1 MALVGRYETAVV
13 RLVGWTSGRPT
24 AGLGVL
30 VGTRQ
35 VVTCA
40 HVVNTSLGRDQREQA
55 RPDPSAVVQ
64 VEFPLL
70 PGAPVRTGRVQAWVP
85 PPQRGEGEGDVAG
98 LVLSEDAPTGATPAR
113 FAVEAAV
120 PGSRLRVFGY
130 PETPPRERGGW
141 VDVDLKGDVGGQLM
155 QVESR
160 TDQTIKA
167 QPGYSGSPVWQHGT
181 GLVLGL
187 LHAAPF
193 ADEPYRDAYLLPAI
207 LVAEAWEEQFD
218 YLLVPK
224 NPYRGLESFTAEQAE
239 VFFGRDQDID
249 LLASRVLAQP
259 VVVVVGPSG
268 VGKSSLVQAG
278 LVPRLREA
286 GRWSV
291 VLVRPGRDP
300 WQRLAAGLLRAQHGI
315 DEVVTAPESRDEVER
330 TVERLRGE
338 GLGPLARFLRSMD
351 RPLLVVVDQFEEL
364 LATGQPPD
372 PQLLDLLLPPH
383 DAADDPS
390 RVAITLRAD
399 YLPALLAVPGI
410 GPRLNQRLY
419 MLSPLTEDQLRA
431 VVERPATACQVGFDA
446 GLVDQIVRDAGAGSL
461 PLLQFTLTRLWETQQ
476 RKRLSFVGYYGIG
489 GVSGA
494 LDRFAEQQMSMLPD
508 NAAGVVDRVLLR
520 LVRTP
525 AGDPGLTTRQRAYQ
539 SDLPPAE
546 WEVARRL
553 AVARLVIVD
562 TDSDRGP
569 YAELAHE
576 ALITSWRRLGRLVG
590 DNADFLG
597 WLAWV
602 QQRAA
607 EGDPLPEV
615 RIAEARRWVETRPDA
630 IPDQV
635 HAFIDSSQTA
645 VEARLHEL
653 SQARN
658 RAEALRLAADA
669 ELALRSG
676 QALTTVALALGAE
689 SLLTEPTAQGELAL
703 RHVLRLHPRTIARL
717 DHGDSVLAVAF
728 AADGTRVATGSEDG
742 SARVFEAEPGLLLR
756 RVIQLIT
763 RPLQPAELRRYSL
776 PWNCRHIE
784 EWLRRQAAVGHS
796 DATRGLVSVLLSR
809 RSEDDLSEAETWCRR
824 LIDREDADMRVA
836 LGAIAARRGSHDQA
850 VILWRQAADDGDVT
864 AALKLAPVE
873 AVNGHIP
880 EALEL
885 LRAAAEA
892 GLEEAPTYA
901 SIIDRTVTDAQLR
914 SLETAAKSATTDA
927 LNFLGLAALTD
938 GRTGAATDYWSR
950 SAERGDWSALLL
962 LSRVDKFEAR

>member
-1 MALVGRYETAVV
+1 
-13 RLVGWTSGRPT
+13 T

-113 FAVEAAV
+113 FAVQATA

-218 YLLVPK
+218 YLLVAE

-249 LLASRVLAQP
+249 LLASRVLGQP
-259 VVVVVGPSG
+259 VVVIVGPSG

-291 VLVRPGRDP
+291 VLVRPGQDP

-576 ALITSWRRLGRLVG
+576 ALISSWRRLRRLVG

-607 EGDPLPEV
+607 EGDPLPEA
-615 RIAEARRWVETRPDA
+615 RIAEARRWVQTRPDA

-676 QALTTVALALGAE
+676 QARTTVALALGAE

-717 DHGDSVLAVAF
+717 DHDDAVWA
-728 AADGTRVATGSEDG
+728 
-742 SARVFEAEPGLLLR
+742 
-756 RVIQLIT
+756 
-763 RPLQPAELRRYSL
+763 
-776 PWNCRHIE
+776 
-784 EWLRRQAAVGHS
+784 
-796 DATRGLVSVLLSR
+796 
-809 RSEDDLSEAETWCRR
+809 
-824 LIDREDADMRVA
+824 
-836 LGAIAARRGSHDQA
+836 
-850 VILWRQAADDGDVT
+850 
-864 AALKLAPVE
+864 
-873 AVNGHIP
+873 
-880 EALEL
+880 
-885 LRAAAEA
+885 
-892 GLEEAPTYA
+892 
-901 SIIDRTVTDAQLR
+901 
-914 SLETAAKSATTDA
+914 
-927 LNFLGLAALTD
+927 
-938 GRTGAATDYWSR
+938 
-950 SAERGDWSALLL
+950 
-962 LSRVDKFEAR
+962 